1 MRIRNCRDA
10 SPSTLFLS
18 APAFAGE
25 EKKGWADLLCG
36 ALLLFLGLM
45 GTAWSFVSAFSLD
58 VSLWV
63 PACVAACAAILLAA
77 AIRWHFAD
85 ILLFVLSAALCLF
98 LWRYQEEIV
107 QGFLLTVNSITKTYT
122 EHSVYVFPTFLT
134 EELTPSE
141 ARQCSAMFLG
151 ACMVPVAGALS
162 WSVIRAR
169 SFVFSFLFTFPFQLS
184 FLMFTVTPDLR
195 SVAMLLVFWTG
206 TAFFSARGRGRGRA
220 RRSVCRGR
228 LPAGVFLSI
237 AFASGL
243 IAALFAAVPAETY
256 ERPARMDELR
266 SSLETALRDF
276 SRRAVIAADFTG
288 NKDRSYL
295 QGRTPG
301 FSGGTVLLVRSSL
314 PADLRLRGFTGCVY
328 DGVSWSTLSDGAYA
342 SIEEELGG
350 TFPLSLPGLLMQ
362 NFTGEIRLSVE
373 NVGGDDEILYLP
385 DYPCGDLGELEGVDL
400 VHDLFLRQ
408 EDGASLGQY
417 DFTCLDPDE
426 QVLYGDRVTAAL
438 AFLNLV
444 DLGSGEQTEFYPDNI
459 YTLDG
464 TPDSLEYLE
473 QLYRSPVPD
482 AVLDSLPEPLRTWA
496 QQEASYSSFVYDH
509 YLEVPDGLRE
519 RLASSFGMYGWSTFE
534 DALAWVEYQVNL
546 DGTYTLDPPHT
557 PAGKDFV
564 EYFLFED
571 KQGYCVHYATATVLT
586 LRALGIPARYVEGF
600 CVTADE
606 LADAGPEGWVQIPDT
621 RSHAWAEA
629 YCPGFGWV
637 PVDATPGG
645 ATAQEELASE
655 LETSSSPQEETSS
668 APASEP
674 ESSALPSSAASSEAS
689 RPVSSAAAVSER
701 EPASGSAAVWRVL
714 LTVLLVLLACAVAV
728 LFFLLRRSLRE
739 KRLRSLP
746 PSTAMPIIYR
756 RALHAVRFGAAMDP
770 RLRELAEKAKFS
782 RNGVTEEERGE
793 ALSLLAAL
801 FEKTRRELPLWK
813 RVLFFLYLA

>member
-1 MRIRNCRDA
+1 MMKRNRQDA

-25 EKKGWADLLCG
+25 EKKGWGDVVCG
-36 ALLLFLGLM
+36 ALLLFIGLM

-63 PACVAACAAILLAA
+63 PACVAACAALLLSA

-122 EHSVYVFPTFLT
+122 ENSSYVFPTFLT
-134 EELTPSE
+134 EELTPRE

-169 SFVFSFLFTFPFQLS
+169 SFFFSFLFTFPFQLS
-184 FLMFTVTPDLR
+184 FLLFTVTPDLR
-195 SVAMLLVFWTG
+195 AVAMLLIFWTG
-206 TAFFSARGRGRGRA
+206 TAFFSARA
-220 RRSVCRGR
+220 RCGSRTRRFVCRSR
-228 LPAGVFLSI
+228 LPAGALLLL

-243 IAALFAAVPAETY
+243 IAALFAAVPVETY
-256 ERPARMDELR
+256 ERPPQVDELR
-266 SSLETALRDF
+266 VSLETTLRDF
-276 SRRAVIAADFTG
+276 SRRAIIAADFTG

-301 FSGGTVLLVRSSL
+301 FSGGTVLLVRSSS
-314 PADLRLRGFTGCVY
+314 PANLRLRGFTGCVY

-350 TFPLSLPGLLMQ
+350 TFPLSLPGMLLQ
-362 NFTGEIRLSVE
+362 NFSGEIRLSVE

-385 DYPCGDLGELEGVDL
+385 DYPCGDLSELEGAEA

-408 EDGASLGQY
+408 TDGSALGQY
-417 DFTCLDPDE
+417 DFTCLDPGE
-426 QVLYGDRVTAAL
+426 QVLYGDRSTAAFSCL
-438 AFLNLV
+438 QKAE
-444 DLGSGEQTEFYPDNI
+444 LGGVWEEVYYPDNI
-459 YTLDG
+459 YPLDG
-464 TPDSLEYLE
+464 SPESLAYLE
-473 QLYRSPVPD
+473 GLYRAALPEESLT
-482 AVLDSLPEPLRTWA
+482 ALPEPLRTLVE
-496 QQEASYSSFVYDH
+496 QETSYSSFVYDH
-509 YLEVPDGLRE
+509 YLDVPESLRS
-519 RLASSFGMYGWSTFE
+519 RLVEAFGTEGWFTFE
-534 DALAWVEYQVNL
+534 DAMAWIENTVSVG
-546 DGTYTLDPPHT
+546 GTYTLDPPHT

-606 LADAGPEGWVQIPDT
+606 LAGAGPEGWVQIPDT

-645 ATAQEELASE
+645 ATAQEELAAE
-655 LETSSSPQEETSS
+655 LETSSSPQEEPSS
-668 APASEP
+668 APESEP
-674 ESSALPSSAASSEAS
+674 ESSSLPSSAASSEAS
-689 RPVSSAAAVSER
+689 RPATSAAAVSER

-714 LTVLLVLLACAVAV
+714 LTVLLVLLTCAVMV
-728 LFFLLRRSLRE
+728 LCFLLRRSLRE
-739 KRLRSLP
+739 KRLRRLP
-746 PSTAMPIIYR
+746 PGGAMPLIYR

-801 FEKTRRELPLWK
+801 FDKTRRELPLWK